1 MVGPAGAMGPA
12 GSSSP
17 AGADGSKITGSIY
30 CRGSLENTT
39 LYFSYNAVQ
48 FGSGAVFASAAIKA
62 NDIQASGANFY
73 AMAQNGWDAAPVSI
87 TFDATMNANAGWWDV
102 RLNRTTL
109 VVTIDYN
116 DTDVMGGKRSW
127 TMTPDKCVVN
137 KY

>member
-1 MVGPAGAMGPA
+1 VQLDELAELVL
-12 GSSSP
+12 
-17 AGADGSKITGSIY
+17 KRV
-30 CRGSLENTT
+30 RGH
-39 LYFSYNAVQ
+39 
-48 FGSGAVFASAAIKA
+48 GAV
-62 NDIQASGANFY
+62 GA
-73 AMAQNGWDAAPVSI
+73 SI